1 MSRQFVPSGT
11 KIMCTNAPGEAIE
24 IKATNSTVTIYGEN
38 WLTTKDNVPGV
49 NFKLLPFAAC
59 SNICKV
65 PCAVIKDEWD
75 IPASDKI
82 QSNNKKLLADDS
94 VLQCDIGGE
103 ISLMMQCVGDM
114 ADPPNTLDVL
124 KETLNSTFKA
134 VIKQVEA
141 LTGGVAGTIAATVGD
156 IAAPI
161 AGAINSK
168 AVQTALKV
176 GQGYLANAQKLKDNV
191 DKHIETAELNTEGL
205 SEYIEE
211 HVGGAEANVTDL
223 VYDVTDELQ
232 QELDALLNN
241 VEDTI
246 NQNLNDIK
254 KGINNLG
261 SSVTNANPQFN
272 SLLNFLSE
280 TRRADQ
286 VVEANSEGP
295 LYHVDENSTSNVSDA
310 HRIDGT
316 KPHNFEID
324 TSKLNDLQDQLS
336 AQTQEIRDELSTEI
350 AKLEALI
357 ERYSLNNYL
366 QRKIDE
372 ELERRIEKAK
382 KESEELQ
389 TDMDRASTLL
399 YGLGNEYT
407 AFVTGF
413 SNQLIDKFNSK
424 IDPKLVEAQNKL
436 KVANANM
443 TTAAGAL
450 NGLKFIAG
458 GMPAGLVV
466 TKAKPKNKKG
476 DREDSVN
483 DSLVSLLAI
492 DGNTTEDNE
501 KNTDA
506 KLGVEFR
513 PTPSYNGN
521 FGFDWLR
528 IGDTNF
534 SDDKDFG
541 LIMGDYNNTTAFG
554 QNDYLNE
561 FFEPDDSKYEEMKAL
576 FNPIPHPFLEN
587 ENYYTPIMTLFKG
600 KSAKLQLITKFND
613 SDIELELD
621 FNENYF
627 KINKVLLIKQ
637 LMEIANSSSK
647 EGEITMTIRCKK
659 EFSNSEFIKIKN
671 KKDDKLVGQLKILP
685 NDSPKNINILFIK
698 IKTKLPVVDIEDDF
712 KESFGSIKTGFVNT
726 NAKNIIKKTLGM
738 SYVKVSDFKEIELD
752 LTDNYDINNQ
762 YAHSRGARGLRLEF
776 MESSSLNLML
786 TNTFKDQDLR
796 NYNKYKE
803 YYKFYIFNE
812 KIYSL
817 NDYYKRDQDNEY
829 YKVDYNPT
837 QNQHNFII
845 ENGKKVKD
853 IELLGRAFGLG
864 AREKSSIIFHRG
876 INANDRTLAHELFH
890 AIGIPHTFLE
900 KNDYQEINI
909 EKPYY
914 TFKQKETLNL
924 MDYQLNDKAIFTYN
938 WQWAILNSLLEN

>member
-1 MSRQFVPSGT
+1 MHRPRQFVPSGT

-38 WLTTKDNVPGV
+38 WLTTKDNVSGV
-49 NFKLLPFAAC
+49 NFEPFAAC

-65 PCAVIKDEWD
+65 SCAVIKDEWD

-82 QSNNKKLLADDS
+82 LSNNKKLLADDS
-94 VLQCDIGGE
+94 VLQCDIGGK

-114 ADPPNTLDVL
+114 VDPPNTLDIL

-141 LTGGVAGTIAATVGD
+141 LTGGVAGTISATVGD

-161 AGAINSK
+161 AGVINSK

-336 AQTQEIRDELSTEI
+336 VQTQEIRDELSTEI

-399 YGLGNEYT
+399 SGLGNEYN

-413 SNQLIDKFNSK
+413 SNQLIAKFNSK

-436 KVANANM
+436 KVANANL

-450 NGLKFIAG
+450 NGAKFIAG
-458 GMPAGLVV
+458 GFPAGLVV
-466 TKAKPKNKKG
+466 TKAKKKKKKG
-476 DREDSVN
+476 DGDEN
-483 DSLVSLLAI
+483 
-492 DGNTTEDNE
+492 
-501 KNTDA
+501 A
-506 KLGVEFR
+506 KIGLIGGGQAALTGGPVPTAGVATGVTVEFR
-513 PTPSYNGN
+513 PKSNYNGSDY
-521 FGFDWLR
+521 GIDWLR
-528 IGDTNF
+528 TGDFKGNNGDVWYKNIIGKNSGGVFTQ
-534 SDDKDFG
+534 SDAEYTK
-541 LIMGDYNNTTAFG
+541 LYR
-554 QNDYLNE
+554 NE
-561 FFEPDDSKYEEMKAL
+561 YE
-576 FNPIPHPFLEN
+576 NIIPHPTKPSDVYIVPTLTLLKNKTAKLTLKLEIIN
-587 ENYYTPIMTLFKG
+587 KVPTKIEFKHDSTLFTLNKIEILEPSNKTIG
-600 KSAKLQLITKFND
+600 KHTLSNYLEITCDNEFGTDQYIEVFVDGSSDSSGKIKILANNKAHRYKANIVFVEVSTDLTATGIPNVPVLAGRRNELTKYMAQALAKPIFAPANAQLPLQGDVIFNARFSSGGNIDGNNHDLSGTGVDSIMDYLDTKLYSLYDPLGINYRDHYKVYFINESATSRIGNLYGIAYGIPSIKRSVTIYSIGFND
-613 SDIELELD
+613 S
-621 FNENYF
+621 
-627 KINKVLLIKQ
+627 
-637 LMEIANSSSK
+637 
-647 EGEITMTIRCKK
+647 T
-659 EFSNSEFIKIKN
+659 
-671 KKDDKLVGQLKILP
+671 LV
-685 NDSPKNINILFIK
+685 
-698 IKTKLPVVDIEDDF
+698 
-712 KESFGSIKTGFVNT
+712 
-726 NAKNIIKKTLGM
+726 
-738 SYVKVSDFKEIELD
+738 
-752 LTDNYDINNQ
+752 
-762 YAHSRGARGLRLEF
+762 
-776 MESSSLNLML
+776 
-786 TNTFKDQDLR
+786 
-796 NYNKYKE
+796 
-803 YYKFYIFNE
+803 
-812 KIYSL
+812 
-817 NDYYKRDQDNEY
+817 
-829 YKVDYNPT
+829 
-837 QNQHNFII
+837 
-845 ENGKKVKD
+845 
-853 IELLGRAFGLG
+853 
-864 AREKSSIIFHRG
+864 
-876 INANDRTLAHELFH
+876 HELFH
-890 AIGIPHTFLE
+890 AMGLHHSFSSNG
-900 KNDYQEINI
+900 K
-909 EKPYY
+909 Y
-914 TFKQKETLNL
+914 TFEQLKTDNV
-924 MDYQLNDKAIFTYN
+924 MDYSDAQGAASFPVISTWL
-938 WQWAILNSLLEN
+938 WQWQALWTNLDPE